1 VVTRARTQASTLVD
15 RLVALGA
22 DVVELPVIAIG
33 TPDDGGEALEGRAR
47 RAAGGEYEWVVFTSA
62 NAVDPFFDAFDAFDA
77 AAGTAG
83 APLSVPRWAAVG
95 PATARALAGRGR
107 PADLVP
113 SSAVAEALADEFPA
127 AGASARPVLFPRAE
141 TVRDVLARGLRAKG
155 WAVDEVVAY
164 RTVGSEPTPEAL
176 ADARTADAIAFTST
190 STVERTVGLL
200 GADGLPPVV
209 VTIGPVTSAAVRG
222 AGSHVDHEAGVHD
235 VAGLVDAVVVA
246 VADRRGAADRGR
258 RQQQREHQQEP

>member
-1 VVTRARTQASTLVD
+1 VVVTRARTQASTLVD

-33 TPDDGGEALEGRAR
+33 TPADGGEALGERAR

-62 NAVDPFFDAFDAFDA
+62 NAVDPFFDAFDA

-155 WAVDEVVAY
+155 WVVDEVVAY

-176 ADARTADAIAFTST
+176 AEARTAEAIAFTST

-222 AGSHVDHEAGVHD
+222 AGSHVDREAGVHD
-235 VAGLVDAVVVA
+235 VAGLVDAVVAA
-246 VADRRGAADRGR
+246 VADRRGATDRGR
-258 RQQQREHQQEP
+258 RRQQREHQQEP